1 MRTCWWKGCFT
12 PSIYMILHECSKV
25 ASFPD
30 FLHWLWLR
38 SRCHAS
44 QRRLALR
51 RSLAKWCHTTETI
64 LTWSLRQWMKYG
76 VFGMCVFGTLSADIL
91 LRLSIDSCK
100 LQDAY
105 LASQGLMGLTAH
117 LALDSPAAV
126 LSYLVPVL
134 FTTIIWLLC
143 SCMVE
148 VNMVKQ
154 TCTASRLPNARSI
167 EDVPIILV
175 FWLRTL
181 V

>member
-1 MRTCWWKGCFT
+1 MPCGPADGKDVSLHQFT
-12 PSIYMILHECSKV
+12 WFCNECCG
-25 ASFPD
+25 FPR
-30 FLHWLWLR
+30 F
-38 SRCHAS
+38 
-44 QRRLALR
+44 LALTV
-51 RSLAKWCHTTETI
+51 AKEQGPCQ
-64 LTWSLRQWMKYG
+64 SKA
-76 VFGMCVFGTLSADIL
+76 FGTQKIARKMVPHHRNYIDLIIETMDEVWGL
-91 LRLSIDSCK
+91 WNVCVRYTFCRYPLETLDSCK

-126 LSYLVPVL
+126 LSPLVPVS
-134 FTTIIWLLC
+134 FNTIIWLLC

-167 EDVPIILV
+167 EDVLIILV